1 MVSDPF
7 LVGVFFGLV
16 PAFGFLYILL
26 HRYEGLFNE
35 KRSFLAFFLGVAG
48 GLVATLL
55 QLFLGPGSGRGAVF
69 LPLYPLL
76 FGLINCLVLTLILRS
91 KRYRGR
97 PDTPFYGVA
106 VGLGF
111 GALNVLFLIGNAVR
125 SLQTFSA
132 SDPILEALL
141 LSLLGLYYIGSILV
155 HAAAGAWIGRGI
167 AKHDL
172 LPDVG
177 KAVLV
182 EVVYLAGF
190 FALFGDIGSRLV
202 PPLGLALSVLLIKF
216 ILERVLDEILP
227 PEIRREMRIH
237 QRRVARGVMRQETTP
252 NETVPSEARTGGSP
266 DEAPPPRAPPST

>member
-35 KRSFLAFFLGVAG
+35 KRSFMAFFLGVGG

-55 QLFLGPGSGRGAVF
+55 QLFLGPGAGRPTVF
-69 LPLYPLL
+69 LPVYPLL
-76 FGLINCLVLTLILRS
+76 FGLINGLVLTLILRT

-97 PDTPFYGVA
+97 PDTPFYGLA
-106 VGLGF
+106 IGLGF

-125 SLQTFSA
+125 NLQTSA
-132 SDPILEALL
+132 SDAIAEALL

-167 AKHDL
+167 AKHNL
-172 LPDVG
+172 LPDLG
-177 KAVLV
+177 KAVVV
-182 EVVYLAGF
+182 EIVYLAGF
-190 FALFGDIGSRLV
+190 FALFSDVGSRLV
-202 PPLGLALSVLLIKF
+202 PPVGLGLSILLIKF
-216 ILERVLDEILP
+216 ILERVLDDIIP
-227 PEIRREMRIH
+227 PEIRREMRVH
-237 QRRVARGVMRQETTP
+237 QRRLARGVMRQEPKPT
-252 NETVPSEARTGGSP
+252 ETGPDEARTSDP
-266 DEAPPPRAPPST
+266 RDEAPRPPAPPST